1 MLCLSLAFCYAH
13 DIVVGSLRS
22 ICLFKSIACML
33 YSTKKSVKKEMPPE
47 KLHAENPSE
56 EPMQTR
62 AELSDILRKKGFRLT
77 PQREKILDIF
87 FDLPSGEHLSAEEL
101 QKALRMENSD
111 ISLATS
117 YRTLKLLASLGVL
130 RELDFAEDHK
140 HYELARNP
148 KSPHHHIIC
157 LDCGKTEEFE
167 SEEIIRLS
175 EELAKERGFQIVDV
189 QLKLFALC
197 EQHSTEAKA
206 CPAPAVGRQ

>member
-1 MLCLSLAFCYAH
+1 
-13 DIVVGSLRS
+13 
-22 ICLFKSIACML
+22 ML
-33 YSTKKSVKKEMPPE
+33 YSTKKSVKKEMQSEKLPTEKLSPE
-47 KLHAENPSE
+47 KISTESL
-56 EPMQTR
+56 QTR
-62 AELSDILRKKGFRLT
+62 AELSELLRNKGFRLT

-87 FDLPSGEHLSAEEL
+87 YELPAGEHLSAEEL
-101 QKALRMENSD
+101 QMALESESSD

-167 SEEIIRLS
+167 SEEIVQLS
-175 EELAKERGFQIVDV
+175 EALASERGFQIVDV
-189 QLKLFALC
+189 QLKLFAIC
-197 EQHSTEAKA
+197 NQHPKESESLSA
-206 CPAPAVGRQ
+206 RRS

>member
-1 MLCLSLAFCYAH
+1 
-13 DIVVGSLRS
+13 
-22 ICLFKSIACML
+22 
-33 YSTKKSVKKEMPPE
+33 
-47 KLHAENPSE
+47 
-56 EPMQTR
+56 MQTR
-62 AELSDILRKKGFRLT
+62 EELSDILRQKGFRLT

-87 FDLPSGEHLSAEEL
+87 YKLPTGEHLSAEEL
-101 QKALRMENSD
+101 QNHLQGESSE

-157 LDCGKTEEFE
+157 LDCGRTEEFE

-175 EELAKERGFQIVDV
+175 EDLAEERGFRIVDV
-189 QLKLFALC
+189 QLKLFAIC
-197 EQHSTEAKA
+197 DKH
-206 CPAPAVGRQ
+206 P

>member
-1 MLCLSLAFCYAH
+1 
-13 DIVVGSLRS
+13 
-22 ICLFKSIACML
+22 ML
-33 YSTKKSVKKEMPPE
+33 YSTKKSVKIEMQPE
-47 KLHAENPSE
+47 KVKTGP
-56 EPMQTR
+56 EPEASLQTR

-87 FDLPSGEHLSAEEL
+87 YELPAGEHLSAEEL
-101 QKALRMENSD
+101 QKALRLENSD

-117 YRTLKLLASLGVL
+117 YRTLKLLASLNVL

-175 EELAKERGFQIVDV
+175 EELARERGFQIVDV

-197 EQHSTEAKA
+197 EQHSTEPKA
-206 CPAPAVGRQ
+206 C

>member
-1 MLCLSLAFCYAH
+1 
-13 DIVVGSLRS
+13 
-22 ICLFKSIACML
+22 ML
-33 YSTKKSVKKEMPPE
+33 YSTKKSVKKEMQPE
-47 KLHAENPSE
+47 KVQIGLESAES
-56 EPMQTR
+56 MKTR
-62 AELSDILRKKGFRLT
+62 VQLSDILRKKGFRLT

-87 FDLPSGEHLSAEEL
+87 YELPAGEHLSAEEL
-101 QKALRMENSD
+101 QKALRLESSD

-189 QLKLFALC
+189 QLKLFAFCDAHVTKVPMGLAG
-197 EQHSTEAKA
+197 E
-206 CPAPAVGRQ
+206 